1 MEKRLTE
8 SANSGIGS
16 GNLYSAAL
24 QIWFVKEEESE
35 SGKLC
40 GFLVNEEEGYE
51 QEHMY
56 PKPLELL
63 YGDEE
68 EEEEEEQEK
77 KGKDEW

>member
-40 GFLVNEEEGYE
+40 GFLVNEEEEGYE

-56 PKPLELL
+56 PKPVELL

-68 EEEEEEQEK
+68 EEEK
-77 KGKDEW
+77 KGKDE

>member
-24 QIWFVKEEESE
+24 QTWFVKEEESE

-40 GFLVNEEEGYE
+40 GFLVNEE
-51 QEHMY
+51 
-56 PKPLELL
+56 KKK
-63 YGDEE
+63 
-68 EEEEEEQEK
+68 K
-77 KGKDEW
+77 KGEEAEAEA

>member
-40 GFLVNEEEGYE
+40 GFLVNEEEEEGYE
-51 QEHMY
+51 
-56 PKPLELL
+56 
-63 YGDEE
+63 
-68 EEEEEEQEK
+68 
-77 KGKDEW
+77 